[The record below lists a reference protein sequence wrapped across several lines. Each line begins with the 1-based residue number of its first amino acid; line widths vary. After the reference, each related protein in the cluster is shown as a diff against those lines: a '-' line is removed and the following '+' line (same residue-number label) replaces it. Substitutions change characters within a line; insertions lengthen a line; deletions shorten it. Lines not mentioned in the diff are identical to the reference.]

1 METELTDLL
10 SLHTSDHDTIARYL
24 EPHLPL
30 IKSRPLSA
38 LYSDLRYHRTT
49 YITYIPHLVQD
60 SVTDYRL
67 HAVLKQLTVW
77 IRTALRMKTGVD

>member
-10 SLHTSDHDTIARYL
+10 SLHTSKHDTIARYL

-30 IKSRPLSA
+30 IKSRPLSS
-38 LYSDLRYHRTT
+38 LYRELRYHSLAYTT
-49 YITYIPHLVQD
+49 YIPQLVQD

-67 HAVLKQLTVW
+67 YAVLKQLIVW
-77 IRTALRMKTGVD
+77 MRTTLRMKTGVD